1 MRNLVLI
8 SVVCFFIYVNIAL
21 AALIEVDILEILEGD
36 ISSLNYDNS
45 SNIVKFTTEF
55 NNRGSVPYKTRIKI
69 DVFDGDGVIFTSWS
83 KENVMMPGDKKI
95 FENYWFNDGG
105 KYDVKIRAYLGNEI
119 RDYKKIEIFLQDVE
133 SEDIF
138 EIKSLR
144 TYDDYMVF
152 DIFSKRDVKNV
163 VVMPSQYRLGW
174 IFEQESIE
182 SMRAN
187 STKTVKISYY
197 PSVWLPSDV
206 KILVVSDE
214 GKYFSE
220 ESFEMEK
227 NTGLWGLFYFWLDSL
242 KLVLG

>member
-8 SVVCFFIYVNIAL
+8 CLVCFFIYVNIAL
-21 AALIEVDILEILEGD
+21 ASLIEVDILETLEGD

-55 NNRGSVPYKTRIKI
+55 NNKGSVSYKTRIKI
-69 DVFDGDGVIFTSWS
+69 VVFDGDDVIFTSWS
-83 KENVMMPGDKKI
+83 KENVLMPGDKKV
-95 FENYWFNDGG
+95 FENYWFSDGG
-105 KYDVKIRAYLGNEI
+105 KYDMKIRAYLGNEI
-119 RDYKKIEIFLQDVE
+119 KDYKKFEISLKDIEPEDV
-133 SEDIF
+133 F
-138 EIKSLR
+138 EIKNLR
-144 TYDDYMVF
+144 SYDDYVVF
-152 DIFSKRDVKNV
+152 DVFSSRDVEDV
-163 VVMPSQYRLGW
+163 VIMPSQYILGW

-182 SMRAN
+182 NMHAN

-197 PSVWLPSDV
+197 PSVWMPSDV
-206 KILVVSDE
+206 KILVASDE

>member
-8 SVVCFFIYVNIAL
+8 FIVCFFIYVNIAL
-21 AALIEVDILEILEGD
+21 AALIEVDILESLEGD
-36 ISSLNYDNS
+36 ISSLNYDNH

-55 NNRGSVPYKTRIKI
+55 NNKGSVSYKSRIKI
-69 DVFDGDGVIFTSWS
+69 DVFDGDSVIFTSWS
-83 KENVMMPGDKKI
+83 KENVLMPGDKKV
-95 FENYWFNDGG
+95 FENYWFGDRGI
-105 KYDVKIRAYLGNEI
+105 YDVKIRAYLGNEI
-119 RDYKKIEIFLQDVE
+119 KDYKKFEISLQDVE
-133 SEDIF
+133 PEDNF
-138 EIKSLR
+138 EIKNLR
-144 TYDDYMVF
+144 TYDDYVVF
-152 DIFSKRDVKNV
+152 DVFSKRGVEDV
-163 VVMPSQYRLGW
+163 VVMPFQYRLGW

-197 PSVWLPSDV
+197 PGVWMPSDV

-227 NTGLWGLFYFWLDSL
+227 ITGLEGLFYFWLDSL
-242 KLVLG
+242 KLILG